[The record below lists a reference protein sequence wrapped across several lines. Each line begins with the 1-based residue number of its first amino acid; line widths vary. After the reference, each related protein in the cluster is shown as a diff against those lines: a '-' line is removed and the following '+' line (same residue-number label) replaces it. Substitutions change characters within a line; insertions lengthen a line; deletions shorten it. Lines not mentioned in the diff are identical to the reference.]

1 MESAKAVL
9 DLITYLTQMVKGIFE
24 AIEGL
29 GTIYDARSLEAFI
42 EQQAKACGA
51 VILETGLRLRT
62 KGLARPRSQP
72 CPCGRRQHYVGQRSR
87 PVTAVLGVVDIS
99 ERHYYQCD
107 QCGAVSYFGD
117 DLRGASDFSQLAEER
132 IAIAG
137 KDMSFQKAANNLF
150 RLGVLKVAAS
160 TVRKVC
166 GRVGAAHARAAR
178 PGGGPTTHAGRTQG

>member
-9 DLITYLTQMVKGIFE
+9 DLIAYVTQMVKRIFE

-29 GTIYDARSLEAFI
+29 GRIYDARSLEVFI
-42 EQQAKACGA
+42 EQQAKAFGA
-51 VILETGLRLRT
+51 VILETGLRLRA

-72 CPCGRRQHYVGQRSR
+72 CPCGRCQHYVGQRPR
-87 PVTAVLGVVDIS
+87 PVTAVLGVIDVS

-117 DLRGASDFSQLAEER
+117 DLRGDSDFSQLAEER

-150 RLGVLKVAAS
+150 RLGVGAAAS
-160 TVRKVC
+160 TVRMVC
-166 GRVGAAHARAAR
+166 ARVGLRNLFGAD
-178 PGGGPTTHAGRTQG
+178 